1 MFFTEL
7 FLDVAKPL
15 SRIASEK
22 YTKYLT
28 NVFYFLIVVAFIIIK
43 IEDIKLT
50 IDYFKERESDF
61 L

>member
-1 MFFTEL
+1 MFLNEL

-15 SRIASEK
+15 FRIISEK

-28 NVFYFLIVVAFIIIK
+28 NVFYFLIVVSFIIIK

-50 IDYFKERESDF
+50 IDYFKERGDF
-61 L
+61 T